1 MKTRIAL
8 LHGASYVGGELIRL
22 LLAHPEVSLT
32 TVTSRT
38 FAGEPIERAHPHL
51 HGFSE
56 KRFTDPDEFD
66 PAGVDGVLI
75 AAEHGRSAPLMTSL
89 GAHGFEGIVVDLS
102 ADFRLGDAKQY
113 EQWFGSGHPAPE
125 LIPTFV
131 YGLPEVHAPYEAGV
145 RRIANPGCFA
155 TGISLA
161 LWPLTRHIESLHAC
175 VVALTGA
182 SGSGV
187 LPKATTHFPTR
198 DGNVRAYKT
207 LTHQHLPEIDQVLEQ
222 EAVVW
227 FVPVSGPWT
236 RGIWGT
242 AQMRLPEGVQV
253 EDVERWY
260 ADAYAHRPLVRLH
273 ANVLPE
279 LRFAVHTPFCD
290 IGWVIQDGH
299 LVVGFAEDNL
309 LKGAAGQAIQNMN
322 LLLGL
327 PETMSL
333 LPIATAPQ

>member
-1 MKTRIAL
+1 MP
-8 LHGASYVGGELIRL
+8 SN
-22 LLAHPEVSLT
+22 
-32 TVTSRT
+32 TSN
-38 FAGEPIERAHPHL
+38 G
-51 HGFSE
+51 
-56 KRFTDPDEFD
+56 
-66 PAGVDGVLI
+66 
-75 AAEHGRSAPLMTSL
+75 
-89 GAHGFEGIVVDLS
+89 
-102 ADFRLGDAKQY
+102 
-113 EQWFGSGHPAPE
+113 FGSGHPAPE

-236 RGIWGT
+236 RGHMGYGPDATAGGRSGRGCRTMVCGCLCPPAARAAARERAPGT
-242 AQMRLPEGVQV
+242 ALRGT
-253 EDVERWY
+253 
-260 ADAYAHRPLVRLH
+260 H
-273 ANVLPE
+273 AFL
-279 LRFAVHTPFCD
+279 
-290 IGWVIQDGH
+290 
-299 LVVGFAEDNL
+299 
-309 LKGAAGQAIQNMN
+309 
-322 LLLGL
+322 
-327 PETMSL
+327 
-333 LPIATAPQ
+333 